1 MVEVHGWCVVVWCHV
16 LSYEFIAV
24 GLLLFVSFSFLLM
37 VAEGALAPDNI
48 MIRMVLDDA
57 IDAIKTGQSLLL
69 DGFPCTMEQAVALD
83 KNLDIDLVINLCI
96 PNETIIERILDRW
109 DRWCAGVFF
118 FSCAQDGGRRIY
130 VGLFIVR
137 YSQWADDFIKCTF
150 ILINWESR
158 NLWILGSLHCVRS
171 PVLWERT
178 GFARIE
184 IISLF
189 CSRQSVPAQPKI

>member
-1 MVEVHGWCVVVWCHV
+1 
-16 LSYEFIAV
+16 
-24 GLLLFVSFSFLLM
+24 M

-69 DGFPCTMEQAVALD
+69 DGFPCTMEHAVVLD

-118 FSCAQDGGRRIY
+118 FRVRKMEGGEFTLAFL
-130 VGLFIVR
+130 LFVIHNELMTLLNVLLF
-137 YSQWADDFIKCTF
+137 S
-150 ILINWESR
+150 LIG
-158 NLWILGSLHCVRS
+158 NLGIC
-171 PVLWERT
+171 E
-178 GFARIE
+178 F
-184 IISLF
+184 
-189 CSRQSVPAQPKI
+189 

>member
-1 MVEVHGWCVVVWCHV
+1 M
-16 LSYEFIAV
+16 SYEFIAV

-96 PNETIIERILDRW
+96 PNETIIEQILDR
-109 DRWCAGVFF
+109 
-118 FSCAQDGGRRIY
+118 
-130 VGLFIVR
+130 
-137 YSQWADDFIKCTF
+137 
-150 ILINWESR
+150 
-158 NLWILGSLHCVRS
+158 
-171 PVLWERT
+171 
-178 GFARIE
+178 
-184 IISLF
+184 
-189 CSRQSVPAQPKI
+189 